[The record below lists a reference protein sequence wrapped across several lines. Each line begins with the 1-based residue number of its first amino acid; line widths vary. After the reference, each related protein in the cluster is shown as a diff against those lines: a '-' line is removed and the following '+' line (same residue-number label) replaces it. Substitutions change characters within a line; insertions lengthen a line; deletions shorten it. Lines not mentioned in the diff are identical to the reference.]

1 MTATELEDMT
11 HLRLLATSFPSRAR
25 IAVAT
30 GVAQV
35 VEGIAEVFIKK
46 GNAFGFPFV
55 DFSSENDFVHFLF
68 ERYFVLDE
76 DEMSH
81 FVQIQ

>member
-1 MTATELEDMT
+1 MFGDGFLTGT
-11 HLRLLATSFPSRAR
+11 PSG

-35 VEGIAEVFIKK
+35 AEGIAEVFIKK

-55 DFSSENDFVHFLF
+55 DFSSENDFVHFLI
-68 ERYFVLDE
+68 ELYFVLDE